1 MCMSDRKLLLRFDVP
16 KKGGTGEAC
25 ILVYQTADGFSLVAT
40 AADDGDAE
48 VFLTRE
54 ELARFQRQLSE
65 VTI

>member
-1 MCMSDRKLLLRFDVP
+1 MPTSQRKFLFRFDIP
-16 KKGGTGEAC
+16 KKGGTGEAY
-25 ILVYQTADGFSLVAT
+25 ILVYQTADGFSLVET

-65 VTI
+65 VTT